1 MNVSSEIN
9 WVGLGSMDSRM
20 APNLVKK
27 GYDVTRFDIDRT
39 RVSAAAAP
47 GLTEAPTLWEAM
59 FSMTPDHDAFLD
71 IALVARDSAL
81 IRADIDRNTILVHQL

>member
-47 GLTEAPTLWEAM
+47 GLTEAPTLSE
-59 FSMTPDHDAFLD
+59 SDVLYDSGRRCFLRYRSGR
-71 IALVARDSAL
+71 ARYRFDKGGY
-81 IRADIDRNTILVHQL
+81 